1 MRERVEADRLE
12 TLLNDHRKIT
22 AGLRTFLKQVS
33 NFASD
38 DATSLRSLS
47 EKAISAF
54 QEIVT
59 EDMKKI
65 LGDISEYTKA
75 YSEVYAPGRT
85 QITESLSAARSTVT
99 YFIKVLY
106 HERNSAEE
114 DFKRKVYELSGNVE
128 HTLELAR
135 ISLDLLSEE
144 SDLINQLF
152 HNDNYTSYL
161 PARLYDSMEKT
172 QTCEQT
178 RTELKTAIRN
188 MEEDV
193 KVIVNFFDS
202 NDHRNFSDV
211 INVTAILNGLQTQ
224 SFSLGTKVTDFTSCM
239 NHYKDFLDKVV
250 EFMNTNTFTEL
261 SNVILKLYSPE
272 ITYIDELKQV
282 DLNDAKNSLI
292 DLETLMAQ
300 YTWDKLKI
308 ARNFNAS
315 LVADI
320 EKQVEALRAAVDTDI
335 KDKLVSSVN
344 SIKTNA
350 MNAYTTGLKYLVS
363 LLSYFNTKESSSVNS
378 NFESK
383 AKSLTILQKVCVRL

>member
-12 TLLNDHRKIT
+12 TLLDDHRKIT

-33 NFASD
+33 SFASD

-47 EKAISAF
+47 EKAIQAF
-54 QEIVT
+54 HEIVT
-59 EDMKKI
+59 QDMKKI
-65 LGDISEYTKA
+65 FGDILEYTKV

-85 QITESLSAARSTVT
+85 QIAESLSTALSAVT

-106 HERNSAEE
+106 HKRYSSEE
-114 DFKRKVYELSGNVE
+114 DFKREVYELSDNVQ
-128 HTLELAR
+128 HTLEQAR
-135 ISLDLLSEE
+135 ISLNLLEEE
-144 SDLINQLF
+144 SDLISELY

-161 PARLYDSMEKT
+161 PARFYDSMEKT
-172 QTCEQT
+172 QTCDQT
-178 RTELKTAIRN
+178 RSQLKTAIHN
-188 MEEDV
+188 MEEEV

-202 NDHRNFSDV
+202 ADHRNFSDV
-211 INVTAILNGLQTQ
+211 INVTGILNGLQTQ

-239 NHYKDFLDKVV
+239 NYYKNFLDKVI
-250 EFMNTNTFTEL
+250 EFMNTNTFTDATNFT
-261 SNVILKLYSPE
+261 SKFYSPE

-282 DLNDAKNSLI
+282 DLNDAKNVLI
-292 DLETLMAQ
+292 DMETLMAQ

-308 ARNFNAS
+308 ARNFNAT

-320 EKQVEALRAAVDTDI
+320 EKQIEALRVAFDTDI
-335 KDKLVSSVN
+335 KDKFVSSVN

-350 MNAYTTGLKYLVS
+350 MNAYTNGLKYLVS
-363 LLSYFNTKESSSVNS
+363 LLSYFNTKESSSVNL

-383 AKSLTILQKVCVRL
+383 AKSLTILQKVCTWL